1 MATGLADS
9 VKSKGEKPLK
19 MYTHPSGQPAELRP
33 IVGDRYVKER
43 GYKEGYDPK
52 APKGVSLHPDG
63 DPNSKHTKAKAPAK

>member
-19 MYTHPSGQPAELRP
+19 LYTHPSGQPAELREN
-33 IVGDRYVKER
+33 VGDRYVKDR

-52 APKGVSLHPDG
+52 APKGTSLHP
-63 DPNSKHTKAKAPAK
+63 AKAPAK